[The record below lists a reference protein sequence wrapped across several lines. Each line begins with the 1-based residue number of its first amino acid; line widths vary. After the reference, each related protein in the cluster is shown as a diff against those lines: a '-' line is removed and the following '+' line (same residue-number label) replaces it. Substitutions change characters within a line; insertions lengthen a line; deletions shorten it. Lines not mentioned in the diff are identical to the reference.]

1 MQGYC
6 NSESR
11 WRTCPW
17 AARAQP
23 PGTSWCWVG
32 GKDNS
37 QDEGRSQE
45 KPIQAC
51 HGDSQSSVDGG
62 DNGRTLSKR
71 AKTSEPCQTGELHA
85 TKSAPIRSR
94 VWTSSWAR
102 TIYSRDSCVEMS
114 R

>member
-11 WRTCPW
+11 WRTGPW

-37 QDEGRSQE
+37 QDENRSQE
-45 KPIQAC
+45 KPIQAR
-51 HGDSQSSVDGG
+51 HGDSQ
-62 DNGRTLSKR
+62 
-71 AKTSEPCQTGELHA
+71 
-85 TKSAPIRSR
+85 
-94 VWTSSWAR
+94 
-102 TIYSRDSCVEMS
+102 
-114 R
+114 

>member
-37 QDEGRSQE
+37 QDENRSQE
-45 KPIQAC
+45 KPIQAR
-51 HGDSQSSVDGG
+51 HGDSQ
-62 DNGRTLSKR
+62 
-71 AKTSEPCQTGELHA
+71 
-85 TKSAPIRSR
+85 
-94 VWTSSWAR
+94 
-102 TIYSRDSCVEMS
+102 
-114 R
+114 